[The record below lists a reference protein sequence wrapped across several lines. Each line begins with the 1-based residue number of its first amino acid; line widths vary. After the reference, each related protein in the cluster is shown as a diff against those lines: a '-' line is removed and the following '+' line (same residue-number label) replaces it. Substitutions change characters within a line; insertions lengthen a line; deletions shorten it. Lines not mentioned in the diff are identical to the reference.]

1 MKMKISKVKNK
12 TSTKNRKDLGEVGVQ
27 AKYIFTRI
35 AKVKYL
41 LCFIIPLNIIHLQ
54 PKKYLK
60 LSIPYLLSLSTTY

>member
-35 AKVKYL
+35 AKVKSLHHQSPNFNHIKTDKL
-41 LCFIIPLNIIHLQ
+41 LH
-54 PKKYLK
+54 
-60 LSIPYLLSLSTTY
+60 